1 MDINIRNMKN
11 YYKSILAASIII
23 LTASSCKKQLEI
35 EPKQSISSD
44 VALSTTAD
52 VQNALIGAYTVLAT
66 GDLYGTNLVFLPDIY
81 ASNGYLNW
89 TGSFSTYRD
98 ISNKAIIST
107 NADVLRT
114 WVSAYRAINVA
125 NTVLSASS
133 VVSNATTKNNIEGKA
148 LFIRGIMHFELVRLY
163 AQPFDAA
170 GTNNGPGVPIITKA
184 VQSTSDV
191 VTNVPRN
198 TIADVYTAVENDLKS
213 SITKLE
219 GADEKYASMAFLAR
233 VYLQEGK
240 YALARDLA
248 NDIINNSSY
257 SLITTSLE
265 APFRTRNSSE
275 GIFEIAQNEQSNA
288 GSSNDGLA
296 TFYASYE
303 NSTGGN
309 VGRGDASVNTAFYN
323 AFETGDKR
331 QTDLIY
337 TGTGAK
343 NGLFTKKWY
352 DYFGNIPVARI
363 TEQYLIRAECN
374 FRLGTVIGATPAAD
388 INRLRTRAGLGNVVP
403 TLAIILNEREKE
415 LAYEGFRLH
424 DYKRTKRTLGTFVY
438 NDPKL
443 VFPIPDRELSA
454 NKGLVQNPGY

>member
-11 YYKSILAASIII
+11 YKNILAASIFLLSI
-23 LTASSCKKQLEI
+23 SSCKKQLEI
-35 EPKQSISSD
+35 EPKQSISSS
-44 VALSTTAD
+44 VALSSTAD
-52 VQNALIGAYTVLAT
+52 VQNALIGAYTVLAR
-66 GDLYGTNLVFLPDIY
+66 GDLYGTNLVFIPDVY
-81 ASNGYLNW
+81 ASNNYLNW

-114 WVSAYRAINVA
+114 WVSAYRAINIA
-125 NTVLSASS
+125 NTVIGALN
-133 VVSNATTKNNIEGKA
+133 VVADANTKSTIEGKA
-148 LFIRGIMHFELVRLY
+148 LFVRGIMHFELVRLY
-163 AQPFDAA
+163 AQPYDATGA
-170 GTNNGPGVPIITKA
+170 NTGLGVPIITKP
-184 VQSTSDV
+184 VQTTGDV
-191 VTNVPRN
+191 VYTVPRN
-198 TIADVYTAVENDLKS
+198 TIAEVYLAVENDLKE
-213 SITKLE
+213 SITKLTSV
-219 GADEKYASMAFLAR
+219 DEKYASMAFLAR

-248 NDIINNSSY
+248 NDIITNSPY
-257 SLITTSLE
+257 TLITNSLE
-265 APFRTRNSSE
+265 APFRTKKSSE
-275 GIFEIAQNEQSNA
+275 GIFEIPQNEQSNA

-309 VGRGDASVNTAFYN
+309 VGRGDANVNTTFYN
-323 AFETGDKR
+323 SFEALDKR
-331 QTDLIY
+331 KTDLIY

-343 NGLFTKKWY
+343 SGLFTQKWT

-374 FRLGTVIGATPAAD
+374 FRLGTSIGATAASD

-403 TLAIILNEREKE
+403 TLTLILNEREKE
-415 LAYEGFRLH
+415 LDYEGFRLH
-424 DYKRTKRTLGTFVY
+424 DYKRTKRSIGAFAY

-443 VFPIPDRELSA
+443 VFPIPDREVSS
-454 NKGLVQNPGY
+454 NKALVQNTGY

>member
-1 MDINIRNMKN
+1 MKN
-11 YYKSILAASIII
+11 YYKNILAASLIV
-23 LTASSCKKQLEI
+23 LSYSSCKKQLEI
-35 EPKQSISSD
+35 EPKQSISSS

-66 GDLYGTNLVFLPDIY
+66 GDLYGTNLVFLPDVY
-81 ASNGYLNW
+81 ASDSYLNW

-114 WVSAYRAINVA
+114 WVSAYKAINVA
-125 NTVLSASS
+125 NTVIGSLGVVGNAS
-133 VVSNATTKNNIEGKA
+133 TKNEIEGKA

-163 AQPFDAA
+163 AQPYDAT
-170 GTNNGPGVPIITKA
+170 GTNAGLGVPIITKA
-184 VQSTSDV
+184 VQSTSDI
-191 VTNVPRN
+191 VTSVPRN
-198 TIADVYTAVENDLKS
+198 TIAEVYAAVENDLKS
-213 SITKLE
+213 SITKLD
-219 GADEKYASMAFLAR
+219 GVNEKYASMAFLAR

-248 NDIINNSSY
+248 NEIITNSPY
-257 SLITTSLE
+257 SLITNSLE
-265 APFRTRNSSE
+265 APFRTKKSNE
-275 GIFEIAQNEQSNA
+275 GIFEISQTEQSNA

-309 VGRGDASVNTAFYN
+309 VGRGDASVNTTFYN
-323 AFETGDKR
+323 SFATGDKR
-331 QTDLIY
+331 KTEMIY
-337 TGTGAK
+337 SGTGAK
-343 NGLFTKKWY
+343 SGLFTQKWT

-374 FRLGTVIGATPAAD
+374 FRLGTSVGATPASD
-388 INRLRTRAGLGNVVP
+388 INALRTRAGLANTVP

-415 LAYEGFRLH
+415 LDYEGFRLH
-424 DYKRTKRTLGTFVY
+424 DYKRTKRSIGSFAY

-443 VFPIPDRELSA
+443 VFPIPDRELSS